1 MNTIFIGI
9 AGGTGSG
16 KTTLTEHLVSRFGD
30 DIAVVHHD
38 NYYKRQD
45 CSFEERCKQNY
56 DHTGRLRHGPDD
68 PGPEK
73 LKAGQT
79 IYCPVYDYA
88 LLNRTDQTV
97 EIRPAKVI
105 IVEGILIFQ
114 NKELRDLLDIKIFV
128 ETDADVRILRRALR
142 DVEERGRSMQS
153 VVTQYLTTVKPMHEQ
168 FVEPTR
174 KYADI
179 VVLEAGLVLLA
190 AVLVMMAVQAGN
202 RPGPEDCTVV
212 VLGCQVSASGEPTVM
227 LRDRIDAAYDYLT
240 AHPESRCVASGGQ
253 NDNEPISE
261 AACIRN
267 TLAARGID
275 PDRILLEDR
284 SRSTE
289 ENLRFTAEIIRQQ
302 GLNPRVAIAS
312 DNFHQ
317 LRASVWAGRCGLE
330 AESLGCASWWPLGP
344 GYWAREAVAVVVLE
358 VGSLLQ
364 GG

>member
-1 MNTIFIGI
+1 MKAIRYAGAAVCLALAAYFMAPLVMGILHIGM
-9 AGGTGSG
+9 
-16 KTTLTEHLVSRFGD
+16 
-30 DIAVVHHD
+30 
-38 NYYKRQD
+38 
-45 CSFEERCKQNY
+45 
-56 DHTGRLRHGPDD
+56 
-68 PGPEK
+68 
-73 LKAGQT
+73 
-79 IYCPVYDYA
+79 VYPAA
-88 LLNRTDQTV
+88 LLALAAAMLL
-97 EIRPAKVI
+97 RPRWFRR
-105 IVEGILIFQ
+105 LP
-114 NKELRDLLDIKIFV
+114 RW
-128 ETDADVRILRRALR
+128 LRRTGGALL
-142 DVEERGRSMQS
+142 G
-153 VVTQYLTTVKPMHEQ
+153 
-168 FVEPTR
+168 
-174 KYADI
+174 
-179 VVLEAGLVLLA
+179 AGLALLA

-212 VLGCQVSASGEPTVM
+212 VLGCQVSANGEPTVM

-302 GLNPRVAIAS
+302 GLNSRVAIAS

-317 LRASVWAGRCGLE
+317 LRASVWARRCGLK

-358 VGSLLQ
+358 VGSLL
-364 GG
+364 

>member
-56 DHTGRLRHGPDD
+56 DHPDAFD
-68 PGPEK
+68 TDLMIRDLKK
-73 LKAGQT
+73 LKAGET

-88 LLNRTDQTV
+88 IHN
-97 EIRPAKVI
+97 
-105 IVEGILIFQ
+105 
-114 NKELRDLLDIKIFV
+114 
-128 ETDADVRILRRALR
+128 
-142 DVEERGRSMQS
+142 
-153 VVTQYLTTVKPMHEQ
+153 
-168 FVEPTR
+168 
-174 KYADI
+174 
-179 VVLEAGLVLLA
+179 
-190 AVLVMMAVQAGN
+190 
-202 RPGPEDCTVV
+202 
-212 VLGCQVSASGEPTVM
+212 
-227 LRDRIDAAYDYLT
+227 RIDAAYDYLS

-253 NDNEPISE
+253 NNNEPISE

-344 GYWAREAVAVVVLE
+344 GYWAREAVAVVVLGIRTA
-358 VGSLLQ
+358 VG
-364 GG
+364 

>member
-56 DHTGRLRHGPDD
+56 DHPDAFD
-68 PGPEK
+68 TDLMIQDLKK

-88 LLNRTDQTV
+88 LHNRTDQTV

-105 IVEGILIFQ
+105 IVEGILHIGMVYPAALLALAAAML
-114 NKELRDLLDIKIFV
+114 LRPRWFRRLP
-128 ETDADVRILRRALR
+128 RWLRRTGGALL
-142 DVEERGRSMQS
+142 G
-153 VVTQYLTTVKPMHEQ
+153 
-168 FVEPTR
+168 
-174 KYADI
+174 
-179 VVLEAGLVLLA
+179 AGLALLA

-317 LRASVWAGRCGLE
+317 LRASVWARRCGLE

-358 VGSLLQ
+358 VGSLL
-364 GG
+364 